1 MTKFSRTQKFTK
13 ANIANVPQNKA
24 IIYKIKSRQGENL
37 YTGIAG
43 RGRSQDRL
51 LEHKDLKKEQI
62 PEGTRF
68 QYAQVNTKDRAHQI
82 EKSIINKEQPE
93 QNDLDRRLKE
103 HLDLKNEENECL
115 VERLR
120 KYHAAFSFVSGY
132 RYFDGK
138 M

>member
-62 PEGTRF
+62 PEGMRF
-68 QYAQVNTKDRAHQI
+68 QYAQVKTKDRAHQI

-93 QNDLDRRLKE
+93 HNDQHK
-103 HLDLKNEENECL
+103 
-115 VERLR
+115 
-120 KYHAAFSFVSGY
+120 
-132 RYFDGK
+132 
-138 M
+138 